1 MTVPYTIREA
11 LAAFRRAPLL
21 TGLSAAM
28 VGLALFVVG
37 LFSVAAYNLR
47 QALATVEERVEV
59 VAYLRDGTPDADVA
73 EARRFLEGLDAVSDV
88 VHVSKSDAL
97 RVARTDLPEI
107 GDLSGDLDVNPFPAS
122 LEIRLAQ
129 GYRSSETV
137 RSVAEDVA
145 VYPFVEDV
153 RFGRDWVDKLFLLR
167 RIGAV
172 TAMVIGGA
180 FAVVA
185 ALIIGTALRIAIFA
199 RRDEIY
205 IMRLVGATQGF
216 IRRPFLVEGAL
227 TGALGGVLAVA
238 LTWLSFAVVNHYLF
252 AVEWIPALWCAL
264 GVVAGIVFGVLAS
277 GLAVRKHLREV

>member
-1 MTVPYTIREA
+1 MPYTIREA

>member
-205 IMRLVGATQGF
+205 IMRLVGATLGF

>member
-59 VAYLRDGTPDADVA
+59 VAYLRDGTPDDDVA
-73 EARRFLEGLDAVSDV
+73 EARRFLEGLEVVSEV
-88 VHVSKSDAL
+88 VYVSKNDAL
-97 RVARTDLPEI
+97 RVARADLPEI

-137 RSVAEDVA
+137 RSVAEDVG

-172 TAMVIGGA
+172 TAAVLGGA

-185 ALIIGTALRIAIFA
+185 ALIIGTAIRIAVFA
-199 RRDEIY
+199 RRDEIH
-205 IMRLVGATQGF
+205 IMRLVGATLGF

-227 TGALGGVLAVA
+227 TGTLGGILALT
-238 LTWLSFAVVNHYLF
+238 LTWLSFAVVDHYLF
-252 AVEWIPALWCAL
+252 DLEWIPPLWCAV
-264 GVVAGIVFGVLAS
+264 GVTAGIVFGVLAS
-277 GLAVRKHLREV
+277 GLAVRRHLREV